1 MTDNDQQRRGEP
13 WAETALLAPGEVGYR
28 LGTTDGQV
36 MPSPVPTV
44 PHQSV
49 AHLLVR
55 ALRTSARKAGLG
67 AHGAVLLR
75 LGPDRLLVPDLVVAR
90 VDRLAACAEAAD
102 TVLVGEIS
110 RPGTDYAG
118 TPSRIE
124 HYAAAGIPWFLLTQ
138 PESAEHREIS
148 VRLFRLQG
156 NRYLERTSAGSG
168 QILTTKE
175 PFPFRIRTADLV
187 VF

>member
-1 MTDNDQQRRGEP
+1 MTKVGLQRLSEPRERKDGVAIGETDSRL
-13 WAETALLAPGEVGYR
+13 ETV
-28 LGTTDGQV
+28 DGWV
-36 MPSPVPTV
+36 LPSPAPTV

-90 VDRLAACAEAAD
+90 ADRLAAFADATD
-102 TVLVGEIS
+102 TVLVGEIT
-110 RPGTDYAG
+110 RPGSDYAG
-118 TPSRIE
+118 TPERIE
-124 HYAAAGIPWFLLTQ
+124 HYAAAGIPWLLLTQ
-138 PESAEHREIS
+138 PESAEHRAVT
-148 VRLFRLQG
+148 VRLFHLQDE
-156 NRYLERTSAGSG
+156 RYLERASAGPG
-168 QILTTKE
+168 DILISKV
-175 PFPFRIRTADLV
+175 PFPLRIRTADLV